1 MRAAHL
7 LAVAAAVVTLATA
20 AAAQQAA
27 APPTETGPSKIA
39 FVDVEKAVV
48 SIDEGKARLKELDDW
63 ARPRRDELARLGK
76 EINDLQA
83 ERAAKQNVASE
94 DAIAEL
100 NRRIVAKQREFED
113 RQRIAKRDFEER
125 QNAVLKD
132 LGEKMNAVVTQYADQ
147 NRYTAVFILKPN
159 EIVYLAYSADIT
171 EAIIKL
177 YNERYPFVQ
186 AGATPTK

>member
-1 MRAAHL
+1 MRVAHL
-7 LAVAAAVVTLATA
+7 VAVATAFVTLATA
-20 AAAQQAA
+20 AAAQQPA
-27 APPTETGPSKIA
+27 APAEVGPSKIA

-63 ARPRRDELARLGK
+63 ARPRRDELARVGK
-76 EINDLQA
+76 EVNDLQTELA
-83 ERAAKQNVASE
+83 SKRNVANE
-94 DAIAEL
+94 DALADL

-132 LGEKMNAVVTQYADQ
+132 LGEKLNAVVTQYADQ

-159 EIVYLAYSADIT
+159 EIVYLAHQADIT
-171 EAIIKL
+171 DAIVKL

-186 AGATPTK
+186 AGAAPTK

>member
-7 LAVAAAVVTLATA
+7 LAVATAIVTLATA
-20 AAAQQAA
+20 AAAQQPA
-27 APPTETGPSKIA
+27 APAEVGPSKIG

-48 SIDEGKARLKELDDW
+48 SIEEGKARLKELDDW
-63 ARPRRDELARLGK
+63 ARPRREELARLGK

-83 ERAAKQNVASE
+83 ERASKQNVASE

-100 NRRIVAKQREFED
+100 NRRIVVKQREFED
-113 RQRIAKRDFEER
+113 RQRVAKRDFEER
-125 QNAVLKD
+125 QNTVLKD
-132 LGEKMNAVVTQYADQ
+132 LGEKLNVVVTQYADQ

-159 EIVYLAYSADIT
+159 EVVYLANSADIT
-171 EAIIKL
+171 DPIIRL

-186 AGATPTK
+186 AGTPPAR

>member
-1 MRAAHL
+1 MRVAHL
-7 LAVAAAVVTLATA
+7 LAVATAFVTLATA

-27 APPTETGPSKIA
+27 APAEVGPSKLG

-83 ERAAKQNVASE
+83 ERASKQNVANDE
-94 DAIAEL
+94 AIAEL

-113 RQRIAKRDFEER
+113 RQRVAKRDFEER
-125 QNAVLKD
+125 QNTVLKD
-132 LGEKMNAVVTQYADQ
+132 LGEKLNVVVTQ
-147 NRYTAVFILKPN
+147 
-159 EIVYLAYSADIT
+159 
-171 EAIIKL
+171 
-177 YNERYPFVQ
+177 
-186 AGATPTK
+186 

>member
-1 MRAAHL
+1 MRVAQL
-7 LAVAAAVVTLATA
+7 LAVATAIVALATA
-20 AAAQQAA
+20 AAAQQPA
-27 APPTETGPSKIA
+27 APAEVGPSKIA

-48 SIDEGKARLKELDDW
+48 SIEEGKARLKELDDW

-76 EINDLQA
+76 EINDLQV
-83 ERAAKQNVASE
+83 ERASKQNVASE

-113 RQRIAKRDFEER
+113 RQRVAKRDFEER

-132 LGEKMNAVVTQYADQ
+132 LGEKLNVVVTQYADQ

-159 EIVYLAYSADIT
+159 DVVYLANSADIT
-171 EAIIKL
+171 DAIVRL
-177 YNERYPFVQ
+177 YNERYPFLQ
-186 AGATPTK
+186 AGTPPAK

>member
-1 MRAAHL
+1 MRVAHL
-7 LAVAAAVVTLATA
+7 LAVAVVSATLATA
-20 AAAQQAA
+20 AAAQQQA
-27 APPTETGPSKIA
+27 APADVGPSKIA

-76 EINDLQA
+76 EINDLQTELA
-83 ERAAKQNVASE
+83 SKRNVATE
-94 DAIAEL
+94 DALAEL

-113 RQRIAKRDFEER
+113 RQRVAKRDFEER

-132 LGEKMNAVVTQYADQ
+132 LGEKLNAVVTQYADQ
-147 NRYTAVFILKPN
+147 HRYTAIFILKPN
-159 EIVYLAYSADIT
+159 EIVYLAYQADIT
-171 EAIIKL
+171 DAIVKL

-186 AGATPTK
+186 AGAPPTK

>member
-1 MRAAHL
+1 MRVAKLLAVAVAL
-7 LAVAAAVVTLATA
+7 STLAVAAAAQQPA
-20 AAAQQAA
+20 AAE
-27 APPTETGPSKIA
+27 APPTKIG

-48 SIDEGKARLKELDDW
+48 SIEEGKARLKELDDW

-83 ERAAKQNVASE
+83 ERASKQNVASE

-113 RQRIAKRDFEER
+113 RQRVAKRDFEER
-125 QNAVLKD
+125 QTAVLKD
-132 LGEKMNAVVTQYADQ
+132 LGEKLNTVVTRYADQ

-159 EIVYLAYSADIT
+159 DVVYLANSADIT
-171 EAIIKL
+171 DAIIRL
-177 YNERYPFVQ
+177 YNERYPFVP

>member
-1 MRAAHL
+1 MRVAHL
-7 LAVAAAVVTLATA
+7 LAVATAFVTLATA

-27 APPTETGPSKIA
+27 APTEVGPSKLG

-83 ERAAKQNVASE
+83 ERASKQNVANE
-94 DAIAEL
+94 EAIAEL

-113 RQRIAKRDFEER
+113 RQRVAKRDFEER
-125 QNAVLKD
+125 QNTVLKD
-132 LGEKMNAVVTQYADQ
+132 LGEKLNVVVTQYADQ
-147 NRYTAVFILKPN
+147 HRFTAVFILKPN
-159 EIVYLAYSADIT
+159 DIVYLANSADIT
-171 EAIIKL
+171 DAIIKL
-177 YNERYPFVQ
+177 YNERYPFLQ

>member
-1 MRAAHL
+1 MRVAHL
-7 LAVAAAVVTLATA
+7 LAIAAASVTLAAA

-27 APPTETGPSKIA
+27 APAEVGPSKIA

-63 ARPRRDELARLGK
+63 ARPRREELARLGK

-83 ERAAKQNVASE
+83 ERASKQNVATE

-132 LGEKMNAVVTQYADQ
+132 LGEKLNAVVTQYADQ

-159 EIVYLAYSADIT
+159 EIVYLAYPADIT
-171 EAIIKL
+171 EAIVKL

>member
-1 MRAAHL
+1 MRVAKLMAI
-7 LAVAAAVVTLATA
+7 AVALVTLA
-20 AAAQQAA
+20 AA
-27 APPTETGPSKIA
+27 APAQQPAAPADAGPSKIG

-48 SIDEGKARLKELDDW
+48 SIDEGKAKLKELDDW

-83 ERAAKQNVASE
+83 ELAAKRNVAAE
-94 DAIAEL
+94 DALADL

-125 QNAVLKD
+125 QNGVLKT
-132 LGEKMNAVVTQYADQ
+132 LGEKLNAVVTQYADQ

-159 EIVYLAYSADIT
+159 DVVYLANSADIT
-171 EAIIKL
+171 DPIVKL

-186 AGATPTK
+186 AGAPPTN